1 MPTTRAMEAQFQT
14 LLEKLTEMKS
24 DLTSMN
30 ANMGE
35 MKSELTASM
44 NANMTEMKS
53 ELTTNIAEV
62 NTKLTNVNEQI
73 SANMDELN
81 NKLTANKEE
90 LKSDLKG
97 IGDKLTT
104 MDKKFEEMEGRIES
118 VENKFENKFVDIE
131 NKFEN
136 KFEDMESKLEAK
148 IFEKVE
154 DVSISFRSDL
164 EKLKQKVMIGQGDE
178 FKFQAPYSKP
188 SIKLSTYDGK
198 SSWQVYKT
206 QFSIVADANQWDS
219 QTKAC
224 QLAASLRA
232 DAADILQTLPETQR
246 LDFDAL
252 INALE
257 LRFGEKCVKDYSR
270 LQLKSRQ
277 QKVSETLQELA
288 TDVERLSHLAFSDCP
303 TEVRE
308 VLALQHFIDG
318 VRDPEIQK
326 ALRMADLKD
335 LKGAL
340 VFAMKFEAAQQ
351 ATRKD
356 RHPIRAVN
364 ESDTS
369 NSGVE
374 RLERQMRS
382 FLNRVE
388 SLMSQKAD
396 GKKTLKCWTCGREGH
411 LQRSCRARQ
420 GAETNSASQKEVS
433 QCVYHSERSGSKIK
447 RETYL
452 DPTPRGAT
460 DRDGE
465 KIDIH
470 GKLKVKIR
478 FGDIT
483 YQHAVYVA
491 DIADPFILGL
501 DFLKEHGFTL
511 DFNKNELR
519 SIHEEVTIFKIKHRT
534 ESIRQVTANENIT
547 IPPRTEI
554 IVPGYIGNDVSF
566 NSGLIGTA
574 ENKANGLLIA
584 STLVDL
590 SRKTI
595 PVRICNVTEK
605 PRVFQKGEVLATCSP
620 VTCVCKSS
628 SLLLSNSPQQL
639 TPDLLENAELSPEQK
654 SSAERLFQ
662 EFEDVF
668 SRNSSDIGHTTV
680 TQHRIDTADHP
691 PIKQHPRRLPFAKQE
706 EVGTLLREMQEND
719 IIEPSSSLWA
729 SPIVLVR
736 KKDGSTRFCVDYRK
750 LNDVTKKDSY
760 PLPRIDDTL
769 DTLSGHKW
777 FSTLD
782 LKSGY
787 WQVEIHPEDREK
799 QHSLPAKDYGSSKS
813 CRGCTFEEHLQNIRK
828 VLSKLSD
835 ANLKLNPSKCK
846 FFQKEVNYLGHIISA
861 EGVRTDPEKVSAV
874 KNWKHPEN
882 LRELRS
888 FLGLCTYYRK
898 FVKGFSNIARP
909 LHKLTESKQK
919 FQWTKECEDSFL
931 QLKEA
936 LTSSPIL
943 IYPQPDKPF
952 ILDTDASNES
962 VGAVLSQEI
971 DGQERVVAYWSKCL
985 SKPERNYCVTRKELL
1000 AIVKAIEHFH
1010 HYLYG
1015 QKFLLRTDH
1024 ASLTWLMNFRNTEGQ
1039 VARWIQRLNEY
1050 YFDIRHRKGS
1060 SHGNADALSRRPC
1073 PENCRHCSR
1082 VETKYDYAIRQ
1093 ITTSTATPPDPW
1105 SDEKVR
1111 EDQMA
1116 DPDIKPLIEFME
1128 SSSNKPSW
1136 QDISAYSPTTKQYW
1150 ALWNSLHLRNGVLY
1164 RKFES
1169 EDGKTFRWQ
1178 LVLPRS
1184 RIPDVLKELHGS
1196 PTGGHFGVMKTLHRV
1211 RERFFWGKVRAD
1223 VEQWCKS
1230 CDACSA
1236 RKGPKIRSRGKL
1248 HRYNVGAPFERI
1260 AFDILGPLP
1269 KTVSG
1274 NKYLLVVM
1282 DYFTKWPEVY
1292 PIPDQE
1298 APTVAEAVVQH
1309 WISRYGVPLQ
1319 LHSDQGRNFVSA
1331 VLKGVCELLGIDKTK
1346 TTPLHPQSDG
1356 MVERFNRTILN
1367 NLSLMVSKNQ
1377 QDWDQKVPLF
1387 LLAYRSAVHET
1398 TGYSPSQML
1407 FGRDL
1412 RLPCDLLFGRPPD
1425 TPSSPE
1431 EYVQNLQ
1438 ARFEDV
1444 HNLARE
1450 RINLRTEKMKTRYD
1464 TKATGHQFKE
1474 GDKVWFYNPTRRK
1487 GLSPKLQSH
1496 WDGPYTI
1503 LKIINDVVIRIR
1515 KSTNSKP
1522 RVVHYDRL
1530 APYYGHNS

>member
-24 DLTSMN
+24 DLTASMN
-30 ANMGE
+30 ANMGEMKSELTASMNVNMGE

-53 ELTTNIAEV
+53 E
-62 NTKLTNVNEQI
+62 
-73 SANMDELN
+73 
-81 NKLTANKEE
+81 LTANKEE

-136 KFEDMESKLEAK
+136 KFEDMESKLE
-148 IFEKVE
+148 
-154 DVSISFRSDL
+154 
-164 EKLKQKVMIGQGDE
+164 KLKQKVMTGQGDE

-224 QLAASLRA
+224 QLAVSLRA

-246 LDFDAL
+246 LDIDAL
-252 INALE
+252 VNALE
-257 LRFGEKCVKDYSR
+257 LRFGEKCAKDYSR

-277 QKVSETLQELA
+277 QQVSETLQELA

-308 VLALQHFIDG
+308 VLALQHFVDG

-351 ATRKD
+351 ATRKN

-364 ESDTS
+364 ESDTL
-369 NSGVE
+369 NSSVE

-382 FLNRVE
+382 FMNRVE
-388 SLMSQKAD
+388 SLMSQKAN
-396 GKKTLKCWTCGREGH
+396 GKKTLKCWNCGREGH

-420 GAETNSASQKEVS
+420 GAETNLRLPEGGVGKLINDHLVGRRLPDFGKPHIPVCQISTKSTGENGIFIMGHVNELPCNMIIDTGANVSIIRNDLAQKLKE
-433 QCVYHSERSGSKIK
+433 KLIW
-447 RETYL
+447 
-452 DPTPRGAT
+452 TPPRVVLQT
-460 DRDGE
+460 VTGE

-470 GKLKVKIR
+470 GKLKVKIQ
-478 FGDIT
+478 FGDTT

-519 SIHEEVTIFKIKHRT
+519 SIHEEVTIFKIEHRT
-534 ESIRQVTANENIT
+534 ESIR
-547 IPPRTEI
+547 
-554 IVPGYIGNDVSF
+554 
-566 NSGLIGTA
+566 
-574 ENKANGLLIA
+574 
-584 STLVDL
+584 
-590 SRKTI
+590 
-595 PVRICNVTEK
+595 
-605 PRVFQKGEVLATCSP
+605 QKGEVLATCSP

-719 IIEPSSSLWA
+719 IIEPSSSPWA

-813 CRGCTFEEHLQNIRK
+813 CRGRTFEEHLQNIRK

-874 KNWKHPEN
+874 KNWKRPEN

-1178 LVLPRS
+1178 LVLPRF
-1184 RIPDVLKELHGS
+1184 RIPEVLKELHGS

-1269 KTVSG
+1269 RTASG
-1274 NKYLLVVM
+1274 
-1282 DYFTKWPEVY
+1282 
-1292 PIPDQE
+1292 

>member
-1 MPTTRAMEAQFQT
+1 MIPSSSFVNPTPLAHADTSRDVLPRGGTSQSAVFKNTNKQESHSMT
-14 LLEKLTEMKS
+14 LFLEDFSQECITSVLSVFLLIVRDFLELFYNLWRTVLAKNKIVLDPALRLQSFRTPKTQQLVLEVGLNANNKSDGGPVPDSSKKLTEMNANMGEMKS

-44 NANMTEMKS
+44 N
-53 ELTTNIAEV
+53 
-62 NTKLTNVNEQI
+62 
-73 SANMDELN
+73 ANMDELN

-148 IFEKVE
+148 IFKKV

-164 EKLKQKVMIGQGDE
+164 KKLKQKVMTGQGDE

-252 INALE
+252 VNALE

-277 QKVSETLQELA
+277 QKVSETLQEQA

-369 NSGVE
+369 NSSVE

-420 GAETNSASQKEVS
+420 GAETNSASQKE
-433 QCVYHSERSGSKIK
+433 RNLSG
-447 RETYL
+447 
-452 DPTPRGAT
+452 PHPRGAT

-470 GKLKVKIR
+470 GKLKVKIK
-478 FGDIT
+478 FGDAT

-519 SIHEEVTIFKIKHRT
+519 SIHEEVTIFKIEHRS
-534 ESIRQVTANENIT
+534 ESIRQITANENIT

-566 NSGLIGTA
+566 NSGLIGSA

-620 VTCVCKSS
+620 VTCACKSS
-628 SLLLSNSPQQL
+628 SLLLSNSPRQL
-639 TPDLLENAELSPEQK
+639 TPDLLENAELSPNRKAPQK
-654 SSAERLFQ
+654 
-662 EFEDVF
+662 D
-668 SRNSSDIGHTTV
+668 
-680 TQHRIDTADHP
+680 
-691 PIKQHPRRLPFAKQE
+691 
-706 EVGTLLREMQEND
+706 
-719 IIEPSSSLWA
+719 
-729 SPIVLVR
+729 
-736 KKDGSTRFCVDYRK
+736 C
-750 LNDVTKKDSY
+750 
-760 PLPRIDDTL
+760 
-769 DTLSGHKW
+769 
-777 FSTLD
+777 
-782 LKSGY
+782 
-787 WQVEIHPEDREK
+787 
-799 QHSLPAKDYGSSKS
+799 SK
-813 CRGCTFEEHLQNIRK
+813 
-828 VLSKLSD
+828 
-835 ANLKLNPSKCK
+835 NLKTC
-846 FFQKEVNYLGHIISA
+846 
-861 EGVRTDPEKVSAV
+861 
-874 KNWKHPEN
+874 
-882 LRELRS
+882 
-888 FLGLCTYYRK
+888 FLET
-898 FVKGFSNIARP
+898 
-909 LHKLTESKQK
+909 
-919 FQWTKECEDSFL
+919 
-931 QLKEA
+931 
-936 LTSSPIL
+936 
-943 IYPQPDKPF
+943 
-952 ILDTDASNES
+952 
-962 VGAVLSQEI
+962 
-971 DGQERVVAYWSKCL
+971 VAI
-985 SKPERNYCVTRKELL
+985 L
-1000 AIVKAIEHFH
+1000 AI
-1010 HYLYG
+1010 
-1015 QKFLLRTDH
+1015 
-1024 ASLTWLMNFRNTEGQ
+1024 
-1039 VARWIQRLNEY
+1039 
-1050 YFDIRHRKGS
+1050 
-1060 SHGNADALSRRPC
+1060 
-1073 PENCRHCSR
+1073 
-1082 VETKYDYAIRQ
+1082 
-1093 ITTSTATPPDPW
+1093 
-1105 SDEKVR
+1105 
-1111 EDQMA
+1111 
-1116 DPDIKPLIEFME
+1116 
-1128 SSSNKPSW
+1128 
-1136 QDISAYSPTTKQYW
+1136 
-1150 ALWNSLHLRNGVLY
+1150 
-1164 RKFES
+1164 
-1169 EDGKTFRWQ
+1169 
-1178 LVLPRS
+1178 
-1184 RIPDVLKELHGS
+1184 
-1196 PTGGHFGVMKTLHRV
+1196 
-1211 RERFFWGKVRAD
+1211 
-1223 VEQWCKS
+1223 
-1230 CDACSA
+1230 
-1236 RKGPKIRSRGKL
+1236 
-1248 HRYNVGAPFERI
+1248 
-1260 AFDILGPLP
+1260 
-1269 KTVSG
+1269 
-1274 NKYLLVVM
+1274 
-1282 DYFTKWPEVY
+1282 
-1292 PIPDQE
+1292 
-1298 APTVAEAVVQH
+1298 
-1309 WISRYGVPLQ
+1309 LQ
-1319 LHSDQGRNFVSA
+1319 
-1331 VLKGVCELLGIDKTK
+1331 
-1346 TTPLHPQSDG
+1346 
-1356 MVERFNRTILN
+1356 
-1367 NLSLMVSKNQ
+1367 
-1377 QDWDQKVPLF
+1377 
-1387 LLAYRSAVHET
+1387 
-1398 TGYSPSQML
+1398 
-1407 FGRDL
+1407 
-1412 RLPCDLLFGRPPD
+1412 
-1425 TPSSPE
+1425 
-1431 EYVQNLQ
+1431 
-1438 ARFEDV
+1438 
-1444 HNLARE
+1444 
-1450 RINLRTEKMKTRYD
+1450 
-1464 TKATGHQFKE
+1464 
-1474 GDKVWFYNPTRRK
+1474 
-1487 GLSPKLQSH
+1487 
-1496 WDGPYTI
+1496 
-1503 LKIINDVVIRIR
+1503 
-1515 KSTNSKP
+1515 
-1522 RVVHYDRL
+1522 
-1530 APYYGHNS
+1530 

>member
-1 MPTTRAMEAQFQT
+1 
-14 LLEKLTEMKS
+14 
-24 DLTSMN
+24 
-30 ANMGE
+30 
-35 MKSELTASM
+35 
-44 NANMTEMKS
+44 
-53 ELTTNIAEV
+53 
-62 NTKLTNVNEQI
+62 
-73 SANMDELN
+73 
-81 NKLTANKEE
+81 
-90 LKSDLKG
+90 
-97 IGDKLTT
+97 
-104 MDKKFEEMEGRIES
+104 
-118 VENKFENKFVDIE
+118 
-131 NKFEN
+131 
-136 KFEDMESKLEAK
+136 
-148 IFEKVE
+148 
-154 DVSISFRSDL
+154 
-164 EKLKQKVMIGQGDE
+164 
-178 FKFQAPYSKP
+178 
-188 SIKLSTYDGK
+188 
-198 SSWQVYKT
+198 
-206 QFSIVADANQWDS
+206 
-219 QTKAC
+219 
-224 QLAASLRA
+224 
-232 DAADILQTLPETQR
+232 
-246 LDFDAL
+246 
-252 INALE
+252 
-257 LRFGEKCVKDYSR
+257 
-270 LQLKSRQ
+270 
-277 QKVSETLQELA
+277 
-288 TDVERLSHLAFSDCP
+288 
-303 TEVRE
+303 
-308 VLALQHFIDG
+308 
-318 VRDPEIQK
+318 
-326 ALRMADLKD
+326 
-335 LKGAL
+335 
-340 VFAMKFEAAQQ
+340 MKFEAAQQ

-369 NSGVE
+369 NSSVE

-382 FLNRVE
+382 FMNRVE

-420 GAETNSASQKEVS
+420 GAETN
-433 QCVYHSERSGSKIK
+433 K
-447 RETYL
+447 RLPEGGVGKLINDHLVGRKLPDFGKPHIPVCQISTKSTEKL
-452 DPTPRGAT
+452 IWTPPRVVLQT
-460 DRDGE
+460 VTGE

-470 GKLKVKIR
+470 GKLRVKIK
-478 FGDIT
+478 FGDAT

-519 SIHEEVTIFKIKHRT
+519 SIHEEVTIFKIEHRS
-534 ESIRQVTANENIT
+534 EPIRQVTANENIT

-554 IVPGYIGNDVSF
+554 IVPGYIGND
-566 NSGLIGTA
+566 
-574 ENKANGLLIA
+574 
-584 STLVDL
+584 
-590 SRKTI
+590 
-595 PVRICNVTEK
+595 
-605 PRVFQKGEVLATCSP
+605 KGEVLATCSP

-639 TPDLLENAELSPEQK
+639 TPDLLENVELSPEQK

-668 SRNSSDIGHTTV
+668 SKNSSDIGHTTV

-719 IIEPSSSLWA
+719 IIEPSSSPWA

-813 CRGCTFEEHLQNIRK
+813 CRGRTFEEHLQNIRK

-874 KNWKHPEN
+874 KNWKRPEN

-1105 SDEKVR
+1105 V
-1111 EDQMA
+1111 
-1116 DPDIKPLIEFME
+1116 
-1128 SSSNKPSW
+1128 
-1136 QDISAYSPTTKQYW
+1136 T
-1150 ALWNSLHLRNGVLY
+1150 
-1164 RKFES
+1164 RKFE
-1169 EDGKTFRWQ
+1169 KTRW
-1178 LVLPRS
+1178 
-1184 RIPDVLKELHGS
+1184 RIL
-1196 PTGGHFGVMKTLHRV
+1196 
-1211 RERFFWGKVRAD
+1211 
-1223 VEQWCKS
+1223 
-1230 CDACSA
+1230 
-1236 RKGPKIRSRGKL
+1236 
-1248 HRYNVGAPFERI
+1248 
-1260 AFDILGPLP
+1260 
-1269 KTVSG
+1269 
-1274 NKYLLVVM
+1274 
-1282 DYFTKWPEVY
+1282 
-1292 PIPDQE
+1292 
-1298 APTVAEAVVQH
+1298 
-1309 WISRYGVPLQ
+1309 
-1319 LHSDQGRNFVSA
+1319 
-1331 VLKGVCELLGIDKTK
+1331 
-1346 TTPLHPQSDG
+1346 
-1356 MVERFNRTILN
+1356 ILN
-1367 NLSLMVSKNQ
+1367 
-1377 QDWDQKVPLF
+1377 PL
-1387 LLAYRSAVHET
+1387 
-1398 TGYSPSQML
+1398 
-1407 FGRDL
+1407 
-1412 RLPCDLLFGRPPD
+1412 
-1425 TPSSPE
+1425 
-1431 EYVQNLQ
+1431 
-1438 ARFEDV
+1438 
-1444 HNLARE
+1444 
-1450 RINLRTEKMKTRYD
+1450 
-1464 TKATGHQFKE
+1464 
-1474 GDKVWFYNPTRRK
+1474 
-1487 GLSPKLQSH
+1487 
-1496 WDGPYTI
+1496 
-1503 LKIINDVVIRIR
+1503 
-1515 KSTNSKP
+1515 
-1522 RVVHYDRL
+1522 
-1530 APYYGHNS
+1530 

>member
-24 DLTSMN
+24 DLTASMN
-30 ANMGE
+30 ANMGEMKSELTASMNVNMGE

-53 ELTTNIAEV
+53 E
-62 NTKLTNVNEQI
+62 
-73 SANMDELN
+73 
-81 NKLTANKEE
+81 LTANKEE

-136 KFEDMESKLEAK
+136 KFEDMESKLE
-148 IFEKVE
+148 
-154 DVSISFRSDL
+154 
-164 EKLKQKVMIGQGDE
+164 KLKQKVMTGQGDE
-178 FKFQAPYSKP
+178 FKFQAPYSK
-188 SIKLSTYDGK
+188 LSTYDGK
-198 SSWQVYKT
+198 SSLQVYKT

-224 QLAASLRA
+224 QLAVSLRA

-252 INALE
+252 VNALE

-369 NSGVE
+369 NSSVE

-382 FLNRVE
+382 FMNRVE

-420 GAETNSASQKEVS
+420 GAETN
-433 QCVYHSERSGSKIK
+433 K
-447 RETYL
+447 RLPE
-452 DPTPRGAT
+452 G
-460 DRDGE
+460 GV
-465 KIDIH
+465 
-470 GKLKVKIR
+470 GKLINDHLVGRRLPDFGKPHIPVCQISTKSTGENGIFIMGHVNELPCNMIIDTGANVSIIR
-478 FGDIT
+478 NDLA
-483 YQHAVYVA
+483 QK
-491 DIADPFILGL
+491 
-501 DFLKEHGFTL
+501 LKEKLIWTPPREHGFTL

-519 SIHEEVTIFKIKHRT
+519 SIHEEVTIFKIEHRT

-605 PRVFQKGEVLATCSP
+605 SRVFQKGEVLATCSP

-654 SSAERLFQ
+654 SSAGGLFQ

-719 IIEPSSSLWA
+719 IIEPSSSPWA

-813 CRGCTFEEHLQNIRK
+813 CRGRTFEEHLQNIRK
-828 VLSKLSD
+828 VLAKLSD

-874 KNWKHPEN
+874 KNWKRPEN

-952 ILDTDASNES
+952 ILTLMS
-962 VGAVLSQEI
+962 VM
-971 DGQERVVAYWSKCL
+971 RVSEQYYL
-985 SKPERNYCVTRKELL
+985 RK
-1000 AIVKAIEHFH
+1000 
-1010 HYLYG
+1010 
-1015 QKFLLRTDH
+1015 
-1024 ASLTWLMNFRNTEGQ
+1024 
-1039 VARWIQRLNEY
+1039 
-1050 YFDIRHRKGS
+1050 
-1060 SHGNADALSRRPC
+1060 
-1073 PENCRHCSR
+1073 
-1082 VETKYDYAIRQ
+1082 
-1093 ITTSTATPPDPW
+1093 
-1105 SDEKVR
+1105 
-1111 EDQMA
+1111 
-1116 DPDIKPLIEFME
+1116 
-1128 SSSNKPSW
+1128 
-1136 QDISAYSPTTKQYW
+1136 
-1150 ALWNSLHLRNGVLY
+1150 
-1164 RKFES
+1164 
-1169 EDGKTFRWQ
+1169 
-1178 LVLPRS
+1178 
-1184 RIPDVLKELHGS
+1184 
-1196 PTGGHFGVMKTLHRV
+1196 
-1211 RERFFWGKVRAD
+1211 
-1223 VEQWCKS
+1223 
-1230 CDACSA
+1230 
-1236 RKGPKIRSRGKL
+1236 
-1248 HRYNVGAPFERI
+1248 
-1260 AFDILGPLP
+1260 
-1269 KTVSG
+1269 
-1274 NKYLLVVM
+1274 
-1282 DYFTKWPEVY
+1282 
-1292 PIPDQE
+1292 
-1298 APTVAEAVVQH
+1298 
-1309 WISRYGVPLQ
+1309 
-1319 LHSDQGRNFVSA
+1319 
-1331 VLKGVCELLGIDKTK
+1331 
-1346 TTPLHPQSDG
+1346 
-1356 MVERFNRTILN
+1356 
-1367 NLSLMVSKNQ
+1367 
-1377 QDWDQKVPLF
+1377 
-1387 LLAYRSAVHET
+1387 
-1398 TGYSPSQML
+1398 
-1407 FGRDL
+1407 
-1412 RLPCDLLFGRPPD
+1412 
-1425 TPSSPE
+1425 
-1431 EYVQNLQ
+1431 
-1438 ARFEDV
+1438 
-1444 HNLARE
+1444 
-1450 RINLRTEKMKTRYD
+1450 
-1464 TKATGHQFKE
+1464 
-1474 GDKVWFYNPTRRK
+1474 
-1487 GLSPKLQSH
+1487 
-1496 WDGPYTI
+1496 
-1503 LKIINDVVIRIR
+1503 
-1515 KSTNSKP
+1515 
-1522 RVVHYDRL
+1522 
-1530 APYYGHNS
+1530 

>member
-1 MPTTRAMEAQFQT
+1 
-14 LLEKLTEMKS
+14 
-24 DLTSMN
+24 
-30 ANMGE
+30 
-35 MKSELTASM
+35 
-44 NANMTEMKS
+44 
-53 ELTTNIAEV
+53 
-62 NTKLTNVNEQI
+62 
-73 SANMDELN
+73 
-81 NKLTANKEE
+81 
-90 LKSDLKG
+90 
-97 IGDKLTT
+97 
-104 MDKKFEEMEGRIES
+104 
-118 VENKFENKFVDIE
+118 
-131 NKFEN
+131 
-136 KFEDMESKLEAK
+136 
-148 IFEKVE
+148 
-154 DVSISFRSDL
+154 
-164 EKLKQKVMIGQGDE
+164 
-178 FKFQAPYSKP
+178 
-188 SIKLSTYDGK
+188 
-198 SSWQVYKT
+198 
-206 QFSIVADANQWDS
+206 
-219 QTKAC
+219 
-224 QLAASLRA
+224 
-232 DAADILQTLPETQR
+232 
-246 LDFDAL
+246 
-252 INALE
+252 
-257 LRFGEKCVKDYSR
+257 
-270 LQLKSRQ
+270 
-277 QKVSETLQELA
+277 
-288 TDVERLSHLAFSDCP
+288 
-303 TEVRE
+303 
-308 VLALQHFIDG
+308 
-318 VRDPEIQK
+318 
-326 ALRMADLKD
+326 MADLKD
-335 LKGAL
+335 LKEAL

-369 NSGVE
+369 NSSVE

-382 FLNRVE
+382 FMNRVE

-411 LQRSCRARQ
+411 LQRSGRARQ
-420 GAETNSASQKEVS
+420 GVETN
-433 QCVYHSERSGSKIK
+433 K
-447 RETYL
+447 RLPE
-452 DPTPRGAT
+452 G
-460 DRDGE
+460 GV
-465 KIDIH
+465 
-470 GKLKVKIR
+470 GKLINGHLVGR
-478 FGDIT
+478 RLPDFGKPHFPVCQIST
-483 YQHAVYVA
+483 KST

-519 SIHEEVTIFKIKHRT
+519 SIHEEVTIFKIEHRT

-566 NSGLIGTA
+566 NSGLIGSA

-595 PVRICNVTEK
+595 PSSNVCL
-605 PRVFQKGEVLATCSP
+605 QKFELAP
-620 VTCVCKSS
+620 I
-628 SLLLSNSPQQL
+628 QL
-639 TPDLLENAELSPEQK
+639 ASTVDSRPSRKYAELSPEQK

-719 IIEPSSSLWA
+719 IIEPSSSPWA

-813 CRGCTFEEHLQNIRK
+813 CRGRTFEEHLQNIRK

-874 KNWKHPEN
+874 KNWKRPEN

-919 FQWTKECEDSFL
+919 FQWAKECEDSFL

-971 DGQERVVAYWSKCL
+971 DGQERVVAYWS
-985 SKPERNYCVTRKELL
+985 
-1000 AIVKAIEHFH
+1000 
-1010 HYLYG
+1010 
-1015 QKFLLRTDH
+1015 
-1024 ASLTWLMNFRNTEGQ
+1024 Q

-1184 RIPDVLKELHGS
+1184 RIPEVLKELHGS

-1211 RERFFWGKVRAD
+1211 RERFCWGKVRAD

-1269 KTVSG
+1269 RTASG

-1412 RLPCDLLFGRPPD
+1412 RLPCDLLFGRSPD

-1464 TKATGHQFKE
+1464 TKTTGHQFKE
-1474 GDKVWFYNPTRRK
+1474 GDKVWFYNPTRRE

>member
-14 LLEKLTEMKS
+14 LLEKLTA
-24 DLTSMN
+24 SMN
-30 ANMGE
+30 ANMGI
-35 MKSELTASM
+35 MKSDLTAS
-44 NANMTEMKS
+44 
-53 ELTTNIAEV
+53 IAEV

-73 SANMDELN
+73 SANMDEL
-81 NKLTANKEE
+81 LTANKEE

-118 VENKFENKFVDIE
+118 VENKFE
-131 NKFEN
+131 
-136 KFEDMESKLEAK
+136 DMESKLEAK

-154 DVSISFRSDL
+154 EVSISFRSDL
-164 EKLKQKVMIGQGDE
+164 EKLKQKVMTGQGDE
-178 FKFQAPYSKP
+178 FKFQAPFSKP

-252 INALE
+252 VNALE

-369 NSGVE
+369 NSSVE

-382 FLNRVE
+382 FMNRVE

-420 GAETNSASQKEVS
+420 GAETN
-433 QCVYHSERSGSKIK
+433 K
-447 RETYL
+447 RLPE
-452 DPTPRGAT
+452 G
-460 DRDGE
+460 GV
-465 KIDIH
+465 
-470 GKLKVKIR
+470 GKLINDHLVGR
-478 FGDIT
+478 RLPDFGKP
-483 YQHAVYVA
+483 H
-491 DIADPFILGL
+491 
-501 DFLKEHGFTL
+501 
-511 DFNKNELR
+511 
-519 SIHEEVTIFKIKHRT
+519 
-534 ESIRQVTANENIT
+534 
-547 IPPRTEI
+547 IPVCQISTK
-554 IVPGYIGNDVSF
+554 S
-566 NSGLIGTA
+566 T
-574 ENKANGLLIA
+574 ANGLLIA

-605 PRVFQKGEVLATCSP
+605 SRVFQKGEVLATCSP

-654 SSAERLFQ
+654 SSAEGLFQ

-691 PIKQHPRRLPFAKQE
+691 PIKQQPRRLPFAKQE

-719 IIEPSSSLWA
+719 IIEPSSSPWA

-813 CRGCTFEEHLQNIRK
+813 CRGRTFEEHLQNIRK

-846 FFQKEVNYLGHIISA
+846 FFQKEVNYLGTHHLCRRCSY
-861 EGVRTDPEKVSAV
+861 GPRKSVRRKELKR
-874 KNWKHPEN
+874 PEN

-971 DGQERVVAYWSKCL
+971 DGQERVVAYWS
-985 SKPERNYCVTRKELL
+985 
-1000 AIVKAIEHFH
+1000 
-1010 HYLYG
+1010 
-1015 QKFLLRTDH
+1015 
-1024 ASLTWLMNFRNTEGQ
+1024 Q

-1082 VETKYDYAIRQ
+1082 VQTKYDYAIRQ

-1136 QDISAYSPTTKQYW
+1136 QDISAYSPTTERDDCICIASVLSVFSSIVREFLELFYNLWRTVLAKNKIVLDS
-1150 ALWNSLHLRNGVLY
+1150 ALRLQS
-1164 RKFES
+1164 F
-1169 EDGKTFRWQ
+1169 
-1178 LVLPRS
+1178 
-1184 RIPDVLKELHGS
+1184 RIPEN
-1196 PTGGHFGVMKTLHRV
+1196 
-1211 RERFFWGKVRAD
+1211 A
-1223 VEQWCKS
+1223 
-1230 CDACSA
+1230 
-1236 RKGPKIRSRGKL
+1236 
-1248 HRYNVGAPFERI
+1248 
-1260 AFDILGPLP
+1260 
-1269 KTVSG
+1269 
-1274 NKYLLVVM
+1274 
-1282 DYFTKWPEVY
+1282 
-1292 PIPDQE
+1292 
-1298 APTVAEAVVQH
+1298 
-1309 WISRYGVPLQ
+1309 
-1319 LHSDQGRNFVSA
+1319 
-1331 VLKGVCELLGIDKTK
+1331 
-1346 TTPLHPQSDG
+1346 
-1356 MVERFNRTILN
+1356 TI
-1367 NLSLMVSKNQ
+1367 
-1377 QDWDQKVPLF
+1377 F
-1387 LLAYRSAVHET
+1387 
-1398 TGYSPSQML
+1398 
-1407 FGRDL
+1407 
-1412 RLPCDLLFGRPPD
+1412 
-1425 TPSSPE
+1425 
-1431 EYVQNLQ
+1431 
-1438 ARFEDV
+1438 
-1444 HNLARE
+1444 
-1450 RINLRTEKMKTRYD
+1450 
-1464 TKATGHQFKE
+1464 
-1474 GDKVWFYNPTRRK
+1474 
-1487 GLSPKLQSH
+1487 
-1496 WDGPYTI
+1496 
-1503 LKIINDVVIRIR
+1503 
-1515 KSTNSKP
+1515 
-1522 RVVHYDRL
+1522 
-1530 APYYGHNS
+1530 